1 MVAVERELPEAV
13 VVAAPSAD
21 AIPLALRR
29 RGGSPRQV
37 LAIAV
42 IGTLVLAV
50 FASRDLAS
58 WLDRMG
64 DGPMLRP
71 LQHVAADWNSAMDR
85 LGLTRPA
92 EALRDLL
99 RGALDRQW

>member
-1 MVAVERELPEAV
+1 
-13 VVAAPSAD
+13 
-21 AIPLALRR
+21 LRR

-42 IGTLVLAV
+42 IGALVLAV
-50 FASRDLAS
+50 FASHDLAT

-64 DGPMLRP
+64 DAPLLRP
-71 LQHVAADWNSAMDR
+71 VQHAAAEWDRAMDR
-85 LGLTRPA
+85 LGLTRPS
-92 EALRDLL
+92 EILRDFI

>member
-1 MVAVERELPEAV
+1 MVEVEREFPLAAE
-13 VVAAPSAD
+13 APSAD
-21 AIPLALRR
+21 ARPLGLRR

-37 LAIAV
+37 LAIAL
-42 IGTLVLAV
+42 IGATVLAV
-50 FASRDLAS
+50 FASHDLAS

-64 DGPMLRP
+64 NDPMLRP
-71 LQHVAADWNSAMDR
+71 VQQAAAEWDRAMDR

-92 EALRDLL
+92 EGLRDLI

>member
-1 MVAVERELPEAV
+1 MVAVERELP
-13 VVAAPSAD
+13 VVAEAPSAD
-21 AIPLALRR
+21 AIPLTLRR

-37 LAIAV
+37 LAIAL
-42 IGTLVLAV
+42 IGAAVLAML
-50 FASRDLAS
+50 ASSDLVS

-71 LQHVAADWNSAMDR
+71 VQQAAAEWDRAMDR
-85 LGLTRPA
+85 LRLTAPH
-92 EALRDLL
+92 EALRDLP

>member
-1 MVAVERELPEAV
+1 MVAIERELPVIAEG
-13 VVAAPSAD
+13 PSAD

-37 LAIAV
+37 LAIAL
-42 IGTLVLAV
+42 IGAVALAV

-64 DGPMLRP
+64 DAPLLRP
-71 LQHVAADWNSAMDR
+71 VQHGAAEWDRAMDR
-85 LGLTRPA
+85 LGLTRPS
-92 EALRDLL
+92 EILRDFI
-99 RGALDRQW
+99 RGALERQW